1 MLDSCCIHRRFNGV
15 GSKNGN
21 EKANE
26 NYTTDFIY
34 RLYCEEGKDV
44 FTARQNILG
53 HMQQG
58 GTPSPFDRNFGTK
71 TATRAFEWMVL
82 QLKAAAKPD
91 GTVHATT
98 PETACLLGLI
108 RRQYFFTPVQD
119 LKSKTDW
126 KHRIGKEEWWL
137 SSVRDLLKIFAHH
150 SVDYTTCTAVIKCL
164 KTPDDGDNGDC
175 T

>member
-1 MLDSCCIHRRFNGV
+1 MAEGVHRGLVLR
-15 GSKNGN
+15 N

-126 KHRIGKEEWWL
+126 KHRVGKEEWWL

-150 SVDYTTCTAVIKCL
+150 SVDYTTCTAVIKRL

>member
-1 MLDSCCIHRRFNGV
+1 MAEGVHRGLVLR
-15 GSKNGN
+15 N

-126 KHRIGKEEWWL
+126 KHRLPKSTWWPDLRPMLNMLATSDRYLREMAGKHP
-137 SSVRDLLKIFAHH
+137 LLVEQSISRGH
-150 SVDYTTCTAVIKCL
+150 
-164 KTPDDGDNGDC
+164 
-175 T
+175 